1 MKKLTILLA
10 ACMILMAFCSC
21 GDTAVS
27 SVVSVPE
34 ENPAEMASVA
44 QEPAATPEPEVQEAE
59 PASAPESI
67 EEESPVIEVSY
78 PLTEDPITLSFFVA
92 APSGPPI
99 VESTWADLQV
109 FQDCE
114 ALTNVHIDWN
124 ESSFMNIADNF
135 SLMVASGDYS
145 DLINGFNNFYSGG
158 LSAAYT
164 NDVIIDLAD
173 YTETYMPN
181 YCSYAHTEDAMRYVL
196 NDEGNE
202 LAVCEIGDMYD
213 IQGGIFLRKDWLD
226 ELNMDAPATVDEFTD
241 VLEAFKNNYDCT
253 ETLSMLKTG
262 AFNDSSALS
271 APFGTTAYNYG
282 SSVTEHFYIDE
293 DGKVTSA
300 LVSENYRDYLR
311 QLHDWYNAGYFSYE
325 ALISNSIS
333 DNEPNVGSG
342 ITGAFVESATAISTY
357 ASYAEDES
365 FELVPVGALSLDG
378 SDAVNTYYK
387 AYLVST
393 ATAVSVSTTCEN
405 VEIACQW
412 MDYWYSDDGILA
424 MNYGP
429 QGVSWEYDG
438 DGNVKYTE
446 LLTND
451 PDWNAPTLIMK
462 YNFKNRI
469 FGVAIQDSNKDY
481 YTEIQT
487 EAVELF
493 RSCCSNENYLP
504 SNYLYL
510 SADEL
515 QTYSERFSDIS
526 ATADTAVLQFII
538 GDLSLDDDWDSF
550 QQQLRSLGIEEC
562 IAIYQAAYSRYLA
575 R

>member
-1 MKKLTILLA
+1 MKKLPILLT
-10 ACMILMAFCSC
+10 ACMMIMLFCSC
-21 GDTAVS
+21 GDTPGT
-27 SVVSVPE
+27 SVTSTPE
-34 ENPAEMASVA
+34 ESKVETASVA
-44 QEPAATPEPEVQEAE
+44 QEPEITQEPAAQEAKST
-59 PASAPESI
+59 SAAESVV
-67 EEESPVIEVSY
+67 EEVSPIEVSY
-78 PLTEDPITLSFFVA
+78 PLTENPITLSFFVA

-114 ALTNVHIDWN
+114 ALTNVHIEWN

-181 YCSYAHTEDAMRYVL
+181 YCNYAHTEDTMRYVL
-196 NDEGNE
+196 DDEGNE
-202 LAVCEIGDMYD
+202 LAICEIGDMYD

-226 ELNMDAPATVDEFTD
+226 ALNLDVPATIDEFTN
-241 VLEAFKNNYDCT
+241 VLEAFKNNYGCT
-253 ETLSMLKTG
+253 ETLSMLKTSS
-262 AFNDSSALS
+262 FNDSSALS
-271 APFGTTAYNYG
+271 APFGTTTYNYG
-282 SSVTEHFYIDE
+282 SSTTEHFYIDE
-293 DGKVTSA
+293 NGNVTSA
-300 LVSENYRDYLR
+300 LISDHYRDYLR
-311 QLHDWYNAGYFSYE
+311 QLHAWYLAGYFSYE
-325 ALISNSIS
+325 ALISNSTS
-333 DNEPNVGSG
+333 DNEVNVGSG
-342 ITGAFVESATAISTY
+342 ITGAFIESATAISTY
-357 ASYAEDES
+357 ASYAEDEN
-365 FELVPVGALSLDG
+365 FELVPIGALSLDG
-378 SDAVNTYYK
+378 SDVVNTYYK

-393 ATAVSVSTTCEN
+393 STAVSVSTACEN

-429 QGVSWEYDG
+429 QGVSWEYDA

-451 PDWNAPTLIMK
+451 PDWSAPTLIMK

-481 YTEIQT
+481 YTDIQT

-504 SNYLYL
+504 ADYLYL
-510 SADEL
+510 SENEL
-515 QTYSERFSDIS
+515 QTYSKRYSDIS
-526 ATADTAVLQFII
+526 STADTAVLQFII
-538 GDLSLDDDWDSF
+538 GDLSLDEDWDSF
-550 QQQLRSLGIEEC
+550 QEQLRSLGIEEC
-562 IAIYQAAYSRYLA
+562 IAVYQDAYTRYLA